1 MLPLREKDR
10 DLMTRK
16 YVTNTYTDKNG
27 KFVKG
32 NPGKPKGAR
41 HKCTLAIQTML
52 DGEAEAL
59 GRKAVELALMGGT
72 TALRMCLDRII
83 PARKDIPV
91 QFDMPTI
98 TSASEAAHAAQAV
111 LLAVSEGKLT
121 PVEATAVMAL
131 VERYGRVL
139 ELSEFEGRIVAL
151 ERATATKS
159 A

>member
-1 MLPLREKDR
+1 MSRNNVP
-10 DLMTRK
+10 T
-16 YVTNTYTDKNG
+16 TYTDETG
-27 KFVKG
+27 KFAKG
-32 NPGKPKGAR
+32 NPGRPAGAR
-41 HKCTLAIQTML
+41 HKYVLAIQGLL

-59 GRKAVELALMGGT
+59 GRKAIELAMAGDTG
-72 TALRMCLDRII
+72 ALRLCLERRV
-83 PARKDIPV
+83 PPRKDIPV

-121 PVEATAVMAL
+121 PVEATAVMGL

-139 ELSEFEGRIVAL
+139 EISEFEGRIVAL
-151 ERATATKS
+151 ERATQAKI

>member
-1 MLPLREKDR
+1 M
-10 DLMTRK
+10 
-16 YVTNTYTDKNG
+16 
-27 KFVKG
+27 
-32 NPGKPKGAR
+32 
-41 HKCTLAIQTML
+41 LAIQGLL

-59 GRKAVELALMGGT
+59 GRKAIELAMEGDT
-72 TALRMCLDRII
+72 VALELCLERIV
-83 PARKDIPV
+83 PRKKDIPV

-121 PVEATAVMAL
+121 PAEATAVMGL

-139 ELSEFEGRIVAL
+139 EYSELEERIAAL
-151 ERATATKS
+151 ERATAAKS